1 MVIAIV
7 AALGAAGAFATASV
21 LEQRAAREAPEGES
35 LSPKLIWD
43 LLRRPAWVG
52 GVGASL
58 AAFGLQALALSF
70 GTLTLVQP
78 LIVMEI
84 IFGLPVAIRLRH
96 RSMGGREWIGAVAVV
111 GGVALFLVIASPRGG
126 RPNPSAITWVIVV
139 AAVLALAAACLVA
152 ARGPQSAKR
161 ASLLGVSAG
170 VLFGL
175 MSALLKSWTFILAHH
190 GIVASLA
197 TWQPYVMGAVAAG
210 GFLTAQS
217 AFQAGPL
224 AASLPVIDTL
234 EPGVAVAIAIAA
246 FGETVNHTPLA
257 LGLEATGVAAVIAGI
272 VILDRSPLILALQAP
287 PDTDQTVAPGTAGS
301 PTLSSQSRP
310 APSGP

>member
-21 LEQRAAREAPEGES
+21 LEQRAAREAPQGES
-35 LSPKLIWD
+35 LSPKLILD
-43 LLRRPAWVG
+43 LLHRPAWVG

-84 IFGLPVAIRLRH
+84 IFGVPVAIRLRH
-96 RSMGGREWIGAVAVV
+96 RSMGPREWLGAVAVV
-111 GGVALFLVIASPRGG
+111 GGVALFLVVASPRGG
-126 RPNPSAITWVIVV
+126 LANPSVIAWAIVL
-139 AAVLALAAACLVA
+139 AAVVVLAGACLVA
-152 ARGPQSAKR
+152 ARGPESAKR
-161 ASLLGVSAG
+161 ASLLGLAAG
-170 VLFGL
+170 ALFGL
-175 MSALLKSWTFILAHH
+175 MSALLKSWTLILSHH
-190 GIVASLA
+190 GIVAGLT
-197 TWQPYVMGAVAAG
+197 TWQPYLMGAVAAG

-224 AASLPVIDTL
+224 AASLPVTDTL

-246 FGETVNHTPLA
+246 FGEVVNHTPVA
-257 LGLEATGVAAVIAGI
+257 LSLEAVGVAAVIAGI
-272 VILDRSPLILALQAP
+272 FILDRSPLILALQAP
-287 PDTDQTVAPGTAGS
+287 PDPARTAGQEAEGG
-301 PTLSSQSRP
+301 PTVGLRNHP

>member
-1 MVIAIV
+1 MVIAV
-7 AALGAAGAFATASV
+7 LAALGAAGTFATASV
-21 LEQRAAREAPEGES
+21 LQQRAAREAPEGES

-43 LLRRPAWVG
+43 LLHRPAWVA
-52 GVGASL
+52 GVRASL

-96 RSMGGREWIGAVAVV
+96 RSMGAREWIGAVAVV
-111 GGVALFLVIASPRGG
+111 GGVALFLLVASPRGG
-126 RPNPSAITWVIVV
+126 QPDPSAVTWIIVV
-139 AAVLALAAACLVA
+139 AAVVVVTGASLAA

-170 VLFGL
+170 ALFGL
-175 MSALLKSWTFILAHH
+175 MSALLRSWTSLLSHH
-190 GIVASLA
+190 GIVAGLA
-197 TWQPYVMGAVAAG
+197 TWQPYVMGAVAAA

-246 FGETVNHTPLA
+246 FGEIVNHTPVA
-257 LGLEATGVAAVIAGI
+257 LGLEAGGWQ
-272 VILDRSPLILALQAP
+272 R
-287 PDTDQTVAPGTAGS
+287 
-301 PTLSSQSRP
+301 
-310 APSGP
+310 